1 MSDTIKNISKVTN
14 ISIDF
19 GFKEI
24 IFIAQVI
31 LVILKIAKALNVSW
45 WVIFLPTLIPAG
57 VIVGA
62 FIILLIIALISPKF
76 RHFMEEYNAR
86 KSDE

>member
-1 MSDTIKNISKVTN
+1 MSDTIKNISKETN
-14 ISIDF
+14 ISIDV

-24 IFIAQVI
+24 VFIAQVI
-31 LVILKIAKALNVSW
+31 LVILKIARVINVSW

-57 VIVGA
+57 TIVGA
-62 FIILLIIALISPKF
+62 FVILLLIALISPKF
-76 RHFMEEYNAR
+76 RHFIEEYNAR